1 MGSVSCPRT
10 DQDMQQCVVSSET
23 SRVGGKH
30 VGFGRDA
37 QDKHLDAS
45 ASAIPVLM
53 HCVPCPVG
61 KEVGVTA
68 AELVFLGA

>member
-1 MGSVSCPRT
+1 M
-10 DQDMQQCVVSSET
+10 
-23 SRVGGKH
+23 
-30 VGFGRDA
+30 GFGGDA

-53 HCVPCPVG
+53 HCVPCPMG